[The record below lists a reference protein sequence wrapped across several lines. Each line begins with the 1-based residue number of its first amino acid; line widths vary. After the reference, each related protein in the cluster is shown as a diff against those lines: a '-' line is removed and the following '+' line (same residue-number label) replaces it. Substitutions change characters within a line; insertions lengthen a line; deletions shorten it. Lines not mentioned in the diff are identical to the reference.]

1 MRVYLIR
8 HSFAVDAGRALPDES
23 RFLSSLGRQVAR
35 AVARRLKADGHAFDA
50 MLTSPLVRAVQTAEL
65 LAEGMD
71 FIAPIEAL
79 PALAPDR
86 PPRLVAEELR
96 ARGDAVACVGHEPT
110 ISGLG
115 AFLMSRQS
123 FPGLRPG
130 SVALIE
136 DGAPRW
142 LFHSD
147 TMDYAQLIVQD
158 GWL

>member
-8 HSFAVDAGRALPDES
+8 HSFAVDAGRALPDEA
-23 RFLSSLGRQVAR
+23 RYLSSLGRQIAR
-35 AVARRLKADGHAFDA
+35 AVARALKRDGHAFDA

-71 FIAPIEAL
+71 FLLPIEAL

-86 PPRLVAEELR
+86 PARLVAEEL
-96 ARGDAVACVGHEPT
+96 ALRGEAVACVGHEPT
-110 ISGLG
+110 ISALG
-115 AFLMSRQS
+115 ALLMSRHT
-123 FPGLRPG
+123 FPQLRPG

-142 LFHSD
+142 LLHSD
-147 TMDYAQLIVQD
+147 TMDYTPLLVQD